1 METECEEMRKDFK
14 SEVDCAKKTKRKKS
28 LLKKKISDLKLKSEL
43 ENIKEVEVQCDQFE
57 LGECANMSMG
67 ESIEIISMVQG
78 V

>member
-1 METECEEMRKDFK
+1 M
-14 SEVDCAKKTKRKKS
+14 
-28 LLKKKISDLKLKSEL
+28 KLKGDL
-43 ENIKEVEVQCDQFE
+43 ENIEEVEVQCDQFE